1 VQELGSLAEG
11 FGDPMTQTSTPK
23 SMEEVAAKI
32 MKANKVAKL
41 FQTMAI
47 VSLNMGN
54 LILEVNTLKNKF
66 LMGEKEKA
74 VLQEELNKER
84 EF

>member
-1 VQELGSLAEG
+1 
-11 FGDPMTQTSTPK
+11 
-23 SMEEVAAKI
+23 MEEVAAKI
-32 MKANKVAKL
+32 MKANKVSKL

-54 LILEVNTLKNKF
+54 LILEVNTLKKKF
-66 LMGEKEKA
+66 LTWEKEKG
-74 VLQEELNKER
+74 VSQEELNKER